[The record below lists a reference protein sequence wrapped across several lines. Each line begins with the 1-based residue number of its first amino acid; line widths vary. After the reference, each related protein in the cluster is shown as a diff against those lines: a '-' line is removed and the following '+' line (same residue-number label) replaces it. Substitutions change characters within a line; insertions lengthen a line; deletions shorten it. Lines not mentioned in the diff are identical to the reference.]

1 MSETRLKLMEAVS
14 RRRVVIAHYNGATV
28 KLAPH
33 LIFERHGD
41 LFAGALNM
49 SKCWRTDDERS
60 LGQFKLAGLSA
71 TELLDEEFEPLSCY
85 DGTPPRPDDVL
96 ILAV

>member
-1 MSETRLKLMEAVS
+1 MNETRLKLMEAIS
-14 RRRVVIAHYNGATV
+14 RKRVVAARYNGATV

-41 LFAGALNM
+41 LFARALNM
-49 SKCWRTDDERS
+49 SKGWRTDDARS

-85 DGTPPRPDDVL
+85 DGMPPRADDVL